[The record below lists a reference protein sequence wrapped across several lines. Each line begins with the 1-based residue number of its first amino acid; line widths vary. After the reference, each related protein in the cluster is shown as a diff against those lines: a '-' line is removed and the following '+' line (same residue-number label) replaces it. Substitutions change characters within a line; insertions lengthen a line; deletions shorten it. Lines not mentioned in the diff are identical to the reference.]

1 MKNIAEKVEKS
12 IRKRAKDAG
21 IEIIQ
26 MEVDEYLEEVLVYTN
41 DYPNIEWNTIFQQ
54 IDDWERPINEEIE
67 GAEDYI
73 IFPIVGYADNIRDL
87 LNRKEKA

>member
-87 LNRKEKA
+87 LNRKAKA